1 MPRLLALLSS
11 DADTF
16 PAACGVVALETQ
28 DEGETWKELWRL
40 RMADG

>member
-11 DADTF
+11 DAETF
-16 PAACGVVALETQ
+16 PQHGVVALETQ

-40 RMADG
+40 ENG